1 MSSYK
6 NTTPARANAYEDTGD
21 SSAYVRGA
29 PGVSD
34 RARVET
40 MASPS
45 IDITN
50 MSNNNNR
57 QQQQQHQYMPYAG
70 AYSESAG
77 NIWNQQ
83 AAARDS
89 MISTGKQ
96 KNSLD
101 EVPSGRHPYGSSGAV
116 GAKRETYVPD
126 YGSSDSHSFVGFRTM
141 SHWHVVRFIFY
152 VGTRLAQLVVA
163 LVCIAFLAD
172 SRHKRP
178 YESVDTTERNTEV
191 AVFVIGGVTAVT
203 AAISIVLHLFAK
215 TRRKVEKSRLSWF
228 TMVFN
233 FAVFVV
239 WIILVLI
246 NVIVVDCSGKVD
258 GTWCRDI
265 KISSATGLV
274 SAMLALVVVLRSFSV
289 LVRVGKINMSS
300 SRS

>member
-6 NTTPARANAYEDTGD
+6 NTTPARTNAYEDAGEGT
-21 SSAYVRGA
+21 SAYAGT

-34 RARVET
+34 RVRVET

-50 MSNNNNR
+50 MPNSNSNN
-57 QQQQQHQYMPYAG
+57 QQQYMPYAG

-77 NIWNQQ
+77 NVWNQQ
-83 AAARDS
+83 AARDS

-101 EVPSGRHPYGSSGAV
+101 EMPGARYPYGSRASGT
-116 GAKRETYVPD
+116 KRETYMPD
-126 YGSSDSHSFVGFRTM
+126 YSDSHSFVGFRTM
-141 SHWHVVRFIFY
+141 GKWHVVRFIFY
-152 VGTRLAQLVVA
+152 VATRLAQLVVA
-163 LVCIAFLAD
+163 LVCIAYLAD

-178 YESVDTTERNTEV
+178 YEAVDTTERNTEV
-191 AVFVIGGVTAVT
+191 AVFVVGGITAVT
-203 AAISIVLHLFAK
+203 AAISIALHLFAK
-215 TRRKVEKSRLSWF
+215 TRRKIEKSRLSWF

-246 NVIVVDCSGKVD
+246 NVVVVDCSKKVD
-258 GTWCRDI
+258 GSWCKNI
-265 KISSATGLV
+265 KVSSATGLV

-300 SRS
+300 TGP